1 MISLDKLTVK
11 SQEALQ
17 DAVRIA
23 SEAGHG
29 QVEPEHLFLS
39 LLRQE
44 EGVAADLFAR
54 AGVPVPRLLSGATSL
69 LDSFPKVSGAVSRGL
84 SSRMEPLFQRALSEA
99 DAFRDEYLSAEHF
112 LLAMTS
118 EPGAVADLLRKNGV
132 TREGLLSA
140 LTSIRGTQR
149 VTDENPEAKYQSLDK
164 YCRDLTELARRE
176 KLDPVIGRDDEIR
189 RVIQVLSRRTK
200 NNPVLIGDPGVGKT
214 AIAEGLAQRIISGD
228 IPEGLRDKRVLA
240 LDMGALIA
248 GAKYRGE
255 FEDRLKAVL
264 KEIAAAEGRVILFI
278 DELHTLVGAGKAEGA
293 MDASNMLKPALAR
306 GELRCVGATTLDEY
320 RKYVEK
326 DAALERRFQPVL
338 VEEPSVEDTIAILRG
353 LKGKYEVHHGVRIK
367 DSALI
372 AAATLSNRYISDRF
386 LPDKAIDLVD
396 EAASKLKIEIDSVPT
411 EIDELERKII
421 QLEME
426 KQALSKE
433 SDAASGQRLT
443 RIQDEL
449 TSLKEKVAGYRSRW
463 EEERKGIGK
472 SREVKE
478 KIERAISE
486 MQRAEREG
494 NLGRASELKYGVI
507 PELQREAEAL
517 AKGSDGS
524 EGRLLKEEVDEE
536 DIAQIVSRWT
546 GIPVS
551 RLVEG
556 EVEKLVRMEERLG
569 ERVVGQDNAVRL
581 VANAVRRAKSGLKD
595 PMRPIGSFLFMG
607 PTGVG
612 KTELA
617 RALAQFLFD
626 DESAMVRL
634 DMSEYM
640 EKHSVARMIGA
651 PPGYVGYEE
660 GGALTE
666 AVRRKPYTVILFDEV
681 EKAHPDVFHILLQV
695 LEDGRLTD
703 GKGRTVDFRNA
714 VVILTSN
721 IGSHWIQELSGKGED
736 AVRGKV
742 MEELRREF
750 RPEFLNRLDEIV
762 LFRSLGREDL
772 ARIIAIM
779 LRELNERLSD
789 RRISVTVTDPARER
803 LASIGYDP
811 TYGARPLR
819 RAIQKHLQDPLAL
832 HILKGEYREG
842 DSVVVD
848 VDKTSGF
855 SFRKSVQE
863 QVDRQ

>member
-23 SEAGHG
+23 AEAGHA
-29 QVEPEHLFLS
+29 QVEPEHLFVA

-44 EGVAADLFAR
+44 GGVTADLFAR
-54 AGVPVPRLLSGATSL
+54 AGVPAGSLLSDANSL
-69 LDSFPKVSGAVSRGL
+69 LGSFPRVSGAVSRGL
-84 SSRMEPLFQRALSEA
+84 SPRMEPLFQRALTEA
-99 DAFRDEYLSAEHF
+99 DAFRDDYLSAEHF
-112 LLAMTS
+112 LLGFAS
-118 EPGAVADLLRKNGV
+118 EPGAVADLLRRHGV
-132 TREGLLSA
+132 TREGLLTA

-149 VTDENPEAKYQSLDK
+149 ITDEHPEAKYQALDK
-164 YCRDLTELARRE
+164 YCRDLTEMARRE

-214 AIAEGLAQRIISGD
+214 AIAEGLAQRLVSGD

-326 DAALERRFQPVL
+326 DAALERRFQPVV

-353 LKGKYEVHHGVRIK
+353 LKGRYEVHHGVRIK

-411 EIDELERKII
+411 EIDELERKTI

-433 SDAASGQRLT
+433 TDAASGQRLA

-449 TSLKEKVAGYRSRW
+449 DAIRGKVAGYRSRW
-463 EEERKGIGK
+463 EEEKRGIGK
-472 SREVKE
+472 SREIKE
-478 KIERAISE
+478 KIERALSE

-507 PELQREAEAL
+507 PELQREAESL
-517 AKGSDGS
+517 AGKASGGS

-556 EVEKLVRMEERLG
+556 EIEKLVRMEERLG
-569 ERVVGQDNAVRL
+569 ERVVGQDDAVRL

-595 PMRPIGSFLFMG
+595 PRRPIGSFLFMG

-626 DESAMVRL
+626 DEAAMVRL

-640 EKHSVARMIGA
+640 ERHSVARMIGA

-681 EKAHPDVFHILLQV
+681 EKAHPDVFNILLQI

-721 IGSHWIQELSGKGED
+721 IGSHWIQELAGKGEE

-762 LFRSLGREDL
+762 LFRSLGKGEL
-772 ARIIAIM
+772 ARIITIM
-779 LRELNERLSD
+779 FRELNERLAD
-789 RRISVTVTDPARER
+789 RKITVALTDAARER
-803 LASIGYDP
+803 LAEIGYDP

-832 HILKGEYREG
+832 HILKGEFREG
-842 DSVVVD
+842 DAVLAD
-848 VDKTSGF
+848 ADATTGF
-855 SFRKSVQE
+855 SFRKS
-863 QVDRQ
+863 

>member
-1 MISLDKLTVK
+1 MISLDKLTVR

-23 SEAGHG
+23 SEAGHA
-29 QVEPEHLFLS
+29 QVEPEHLFVA

-44 EGVAADLFAR
+44 GGVTTDLFAR
-54 AGVPVPRLLSGATSL
+54 AGVPVKSFLSEANALLG
-69 LDSFPKVSGAVSRGL
+69 SFPRVSGAVSRGL
-84 SSRMEPLFQRALSEA
+84 SPRMEPLFQRALAEA

-112 LLAMTS
+112 LLGFAS
-118 EPGAVADLLRKNGV
+118 EPGAVADLLRGHGV
-132 TREGLLSA
+132 TREGLLTA

-149 VTDENPEAKYQSLDK
+149 ITDDHPEAKYQALDK
-164 YCRDLTELARRE
+164 YCRDLTEMARRE

-214 AIAEGLAQRIISGD
+214 AIAEGLAQRVVSGD

-326 DAALERRFQPVL
+326 DAALERRFQPVF
-338 VEEPSVEDTIAILRG
+338 VEEPSGEDTIAILRG
-353 LKGKYEVHHGVRIK
+353 LKGRYEVHHGVRIK
-367 DSALI
+367 DSALV

-411 EIDELERKII
+411 EIDELERKTI

-433 SDAASGQRLT
+433 TDAASGKRLA
-443 RIQDEL
+443 RIQEEL
-449 TSLKEKVAGYRSRW
+449 DAVKGKVAEYRSRW
-463 EEERKGIGK
+463 EEEKKGIGK
-472 SREVKE
+472 SREIKE
-478 KIERAISE
+478 KIERALSE

-507 PELQREAEAL
+507 PELQREAESL
-517 AKGSDGS
+517 AGKGTDGS
-524 EGRLLKEEVDEE
+524 EDRLLKEEVDEE
-536 DIAQIVSRWT
+536 DISQIVSRWT

-556 EVEKLVRMEERLG
+556 EIEKLVRMEERLG
-569 ERVVGQDNAVRL
+569 ERVVGQDDAVRL

-595 PMRPIGSFLFMG
+595 PRRPIGSFLFMG

-626 DESAMVRL
+626 DEAAMVRL

-681 EKAHPDVFHILLQV
+681 EKAHPDVFNILLQI

-721 IGSHWIQELSGKGED
+721 IGSHWIQELAGKGEE

-762 LFRSLGREDL
+762 LFRSLGKGEL
-772 ARIIAIM
+772 ARIIGIM
-779 LRELNERLSD
+779 LRELNERLAD
-789 RRISVTVTDPARER
+789 RKITVSLTDAARER
-803 LASIGYDP
+803 LAEIGYDP

-819 RAIQKHLQDPLAL
+819 RAIQKYLQDPLAL
-832 HILKGEYREG
+832 HILKGEFREG
-842 DSVVVD
+842 DAVLAD
-848 VDKTSGF
+848 ADETSGF
-855 SFRKSVQE
+855 SFRKS
-863 QVDRQ
+863 

>member
-23 SEAGHG
+23 AEAGHA
-29 QVEPEHLFLS
+29 QVEPEHLFVA

-44 EGVAADLFAR
+44 GGVTADLFAR
-54 AGVPVPRLLSGATSL
+54 AGVPAGSLLSDANSL
-69 LDSFPKVSGAVSRGL
+69 LGSFPRVSGAVSRGL
-84 SSRMEPLFQRALSEA
+84 SPRMEPLFQRALTEA
-99 DAFRDEYLSAEHF
+99 DAFRDDYLSAEHF
-112 LLAMTS
+112 LLGFAS
-118 EPGAVADLLRKNGV
+118 EPGAVADLLRRHGV
-132 TREGLLSA
+132 TREGLLTA

-149 VTDENPEAKYQSLDK
+149 ITDEHPEAKYQALDK
-164 YCRDLTELARRE
+164 YCRDLTEMARRE

-214 AIAEGLAQRIISGD
+214 AIAEGLAQRLVSGD

-326 DAALERRFQPVL
+326 DAALERRFQPVV

-353 LKGKYEVHHGVRIK
+353 LKGRYEVHHGVRIK

-411 EIDELERKII
+411 EIDELERKTI

-433 SDAASGQRLT
+433 TDAASGQRLA

-449 TSLKEKVAGYRSRW
+449 DAIRGKVAGYRSRW
-463 EEERKGIGK
+463 EEEKRGIGK
-472 SREVKE
+472 SREIKE
-478 KIERAISE
+478 RIERALSE

-507 PELQREAEAL
+507 PELQREAESL
-517 AKGSDGS
+517 AGKASGGS

-556 EVEKLVRMEERLG
+556 EIEKLVRMEERLG
-569 ERVVGQDNAVRL
+569 ERVVGQDDAVRL

-595 PMRPIGSFLFMG
+595 PRRPIGSFLFMG

-626 DESAMVRL
+626 DEAAMVRL

-640 EKHSVARMIGA
+640 ERHSVARMIGA

-681 EKAHPDVFHILLQV
+681 EKAHPDVFNILLQI

-721 IGSHWIQELSGKGED
+721 IGSHWIQELAGKGEE

-762 LFRSLGREDL
+762 LFRSLGKGEL
-772 ARIIAIM
+772 ARIITIM
-779 LRELNERLSD
+779 FRELNERLAD
-789 RRISVTVTDPARER
+789 RKITVALTDAARER
-803 LASIGYDP
+803 LAEIGYDP

-832 HILKGEYREG
+832 HILKGEFREG
-842 DSVVVD
+842 DAVLAD
-848 VDKTSGF
+848 ADATTGF
-855 SFRKSVQE
+855 SFRKS
-863 QVDRQ
+863 

>member
-44 EGVAADLFAR
+44 GGVATDLFAR
-54 AGVPVPRLLSGATSL
+54 AGVPARHLLSGATSL

-84 SSRMEPLFQRALSEA
+84 SPRMEPLFHRALSEA
-99 DAFRDEYLSAEHF
+99 DAFRDEYLSAEHL

-214 AIAEGLAQRIISGD
+214 AVAEGLAQRIVSGD

-338 VEEPSVEDTIAILRG
+338 VDEPSVEDTIAILRG
-353 LKGKYEVHHGVRIK
+353 LKGRYEVHHGVRIK

-433 SDAASGQRLT
+433 SDAASGQRLA

-449 TSLKEKVAGYRSRW
+449 TALKEKVAGYRSRW

-478 KIERAISE
+478 KIERAISD

-494 NLGRASELKYGVI
+494 NLGRASELKYGVV

-517 AKGSDGS
+517 AGKGSEGP

-595 PMRPIGSFLFMG
+595 PLRPIGSFLFMG

-626 DESAMVRL
+626 DEAAMVRL

-681 EKAHPDVFHILLQV
+681 EKAHPDVFHILLQI

-762 LFRSLGREDL
+762 LFRSLGKEDL

-779 LRELNERLSD
+779 LRELNERLAE
-789 RRISVTVTDPARER
+789 RRISVTLTDSARER
-803 LASIGYDP
+803 LATIGYDP

-819 RAIQKHLQDPLAL
+819 RAIQKHIQDPLAL
-832 HILKGEYREG
+832 QILKGDYHEG

-848 VDKTSGF
+848 VDKNSGF
-855 SFRKSVQE
+855 SFRKSV
-863 QVDRQ
+863 

>member
-1 MISLDKLTVK
+1 
-11 SQEALQ
+11 
-17 DAVRIA
+17 
-23 SEAGHG
+23 
-29 QVEPEHLFLS
+29 
-39 LLRQE
+39 
-44 EGVAADLFAR
+44 
-54 AGVPVPRLLSGATSL
+54 
-69 LDSFPKVSGAVSRGL
+69 
-84 SSRMEPLFQRALSEA
+84 
-99 DAFRDEYLSAEHF
+99 
-112 LLAMTS
+112 
-118 EPGAVADLLRKNGV
+118 
-132 TREGLLSA
+132 
-140 LTSIRGTQR
+140 
-149 VTDENPEAKYQSLDK
+149 
-164 YCRDLTELARRE
+164 
-176 KLDPVIGRDDEIR
+176 
-189 RVIQVLSRRTK
+189 
-200 NNPVLIGDPGVGKT
+200 
-214 AIAEGLAQRIISGD
+214 
-228 IPEGLRDKRVLA
+228 
-240 LDMGALIA
+240 
-248 GAKYRGE
+248 
-255 FEDRLKAVL
+255 
-264 KEIAAAEGRVILFI
+264 
-278 DELHTLVGAGKAEGA
+278 
-293 MDASNMLKPALAR
+293 
-306 GELRCVGATTLDEY
+306 
-320 RKYVEK
+320 
-326 DAALERRFQPVL
+326 
-338 VEEPSVEDTIAILRG
+338 
-353 LKGKYEVHHGVRIK
+353 
-367 DSALI
+367 
-372 AAATLSNRYISDRF
+372 
-386 LPDKAIDLVD
+386 
-396 EAASKLKIEIDSVPT
+396 
-411 EIDELERKII
+411 
-421 QLEME
+421 ME

-433 SDAASGQRLT
+433 SDAASGQRLA

-449 TSLKEKVAGYRSRW
+449 TALKEKVAGYRSRW

-507 PELQREAEAL
+507 PELQREAEAH
-517 AKGSDGS
+517 AKGADGP

-569 ERVVGQDNAVRL
+569 ERVVGQENAVRL
-581 VANAVRRAKSGLKD
+581 IANAVRRAKSGLKD
-595 PMRPIGSFLFMG
+595 PLRPIGSFLFMG

-626 DESAMVRL
+626 DEAAMVRL

-681 EKAHPDVFHILLQV
+681 EKAHPDVFHILLQI

-762 LFRSLGREDL
+762 LFRSLGKEDL

-779 LRELNERLSD
+779 LRELNERLAE
-789 RRISVTVTDPARER
+789 RRISVTLTDSARER
-803 LASIGYDP
+803 LATIGYDP

-819 RAIQKHLQDPLAL
+819 RAIQKHIQDPLAL
-832 HILKGEYREG
+832 QILKGDYREG

-848 VDKTSGF
+848 VDKNSGF
-855 SFRKSVQE
+855 SFRKSV
-863 QVDRQ
+863 

>member
-23 SEAGHG
+23 AEAGHA
-29 QVEPEHLFLS
+29 QVEPEHLFVA

-44 EGVAADLFAR
+44 GGVTADLFAR
-54 AGVPVPRLLSGATSL
+54 TGVPVGSLLSDANSL
-69 LDSFPKVSGAVSRGL
+69 LGSFPRVSGAVSRGL
-84 SSRMEPLFQRALSEA
+84 SPRMEPLFQRALTEA
-99 DAFRDEYLSAEHF
+99 DAFRDDYLSAEHF
-112 LLAMTS
+112 LLGFAS
-118 EPGAVADLLRKNGV
+118 EPGAVADLLRRHGV
-132 TREGLLSA
+132 TREGLLTA

-149 VTDENPEAKYQSLDK
+149 ITDEHPEAKYQALDK
-164 YCRDLTELARRE
+164 YCRDLTEMARRE

-214 AIAEGLAQRIISGD
+214 AIAEGLAQRLVSGD

-326 DAALERRFQPVL
+326 DAALERRFQPVV

-353 LKGKYEVHHGVRIK
+353 LKGRYEVHHGVRIK

-411 EIDELERKII
+411 EIDELERKTI

-433 SDAASGQRLT
+433 TDAASGQRLA

-449 TSLKEKVAGYRSRW
+449 DAIRGKVAGYRSRW
-463 EEERKGIGK
+463 EEEKRGIGK
-472 SREVKE
+472 SREIKE
-478 KIERAISE
+478 KIERALSE

-507 PELQREAEAL
+507 PGLQREAESL
-517 AKGSDGS
+517 AGKASGGS

-556 EVEKLVRMEERLG
+556 EIEKLVRMEERLG
-569 ERVVGQDNAVRL
+569 ERVVGQDDAVRL

-595 PMRPIGSFLFMG
+595 PRRPIGSFLFMG

-626 DESAMVRL
+626 DEAAMVRL

-640 EKHSVARMIGA
+640 ERHSVARMIGA

-681 EKAHPDVFHILLQV
+681 EKAHPDVFNILLQI

-721 IGSHWIQELSGKGED
+721 IGSHWIQELAGKGEE

-762 LFRSLGREDL
+762 LFRSLGKGEL
-772 ARIIAIM
+772 ARIITIM
-779 LRELNERLSD
+779 FRELNERLAD
-789 RRISVTVTDPARER
+789 RKITVALTDAARER
-803 LASIGYDP
+803 LAEIGYDP

-832 HILKGEYREG
+832 HILKGEFREG
-842 DSVVVD
+842 DAVLAD
-848 VDKTSGF
+848 ADATTGF
-855 SFRKSVQE
+855 SFRKS
-863 QVDRQ
+863 